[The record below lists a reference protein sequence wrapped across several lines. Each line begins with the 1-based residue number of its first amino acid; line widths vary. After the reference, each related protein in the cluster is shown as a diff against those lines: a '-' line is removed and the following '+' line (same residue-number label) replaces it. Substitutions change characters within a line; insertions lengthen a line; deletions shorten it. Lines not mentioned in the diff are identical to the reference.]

1 MFGYVWRYGKTF
13 VYLYKFIKNN
23 SIYIRCSFVEYMVG
37 LRKLQFCTLVLRSFN
52 VLITNYLYT
61 INLINFTRYSVLPNV
76 ITIRPY
82 SQQSTGFFMS
92 KF

>member
-1 MFGYVWRYGKTF
+1 MFGDMKKLSYICINLSRTIV
-13 VYLYKFIKNN
+13 FI
-23 SIYIRCSFVEYMVG
+23 FEYMVG
-37 LRKLQFCTLVLRSFN
+37 LRKLQFRTLVLRSFN